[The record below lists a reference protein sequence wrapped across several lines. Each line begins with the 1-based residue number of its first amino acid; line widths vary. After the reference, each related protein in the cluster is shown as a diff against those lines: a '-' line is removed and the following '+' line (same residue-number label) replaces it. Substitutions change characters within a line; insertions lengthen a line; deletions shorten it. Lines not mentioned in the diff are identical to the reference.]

1 MILSLLIPTLDA
13 RRGLFAALHA
23 ALTEQI
29 CEGGWDSEV
38 EILSLADSGDHSVG
52 WKRNQLIARA
62 SGLFV
67 AFIDDDDT
75 VSADYV
81 SRISTTIRENPD
93 IDCIGIRGQ
102 ITFRGRHPRE
112 FIHSVRY
119 PDYFSVRHTYFRP
132 PYHLNP
138 IRREIAAR
146 YRFPD
151 VSYSED
157 IDWAMQMQR
166 DGALRS
172 EVFLDAVVYHYRSR
186 RAWIYQWLLDATES
200 IRHRFGI
207 RLANR
212 LPVQLAAQSLT
223 RRGSRDT

>member
-13 RRGLFAALHA
+13 RRELFVALSAALS
-23 ALTEQI
+23 EQVR
-29 CEGGWDSEV
+29 EGGWDCEV
-38 EILSLADSGDHSVG
+38 EILSLSDSGEHSVG
-52 WKRNQLIARA
+52 SKRNQLIARA

-81 SRISTTIRENPD
+81 SRICTAIRENPD
-93 IDCIGIRGQ
+93 IDCIGIRGE
-102 ITFRGRHPRE
+102 ITFRGRRPRE
-112 FIHSVRY
+112 FVHSLRY
-119 PDYFSVRHTYFRP
+119 RDYRSAGHTYFRP

-157 IDWAMQMQR
+157 IAWAMQMQR
-166 DGALRS
+166 DGALRK
-172 EVFLDAVVYHYRSR
+172 EVFLDAVLYHYRSR
-186 RAWIYQWLLDATES
+186 RAWTYQWMLDATES

-212 LPVQLAAQSLT
+212 LPLQLAAQSLT
-223 RRGSRDT
+223 RRWFGHT

>member
-1 MILSLLIPTLDA
+1 MTFSVLIPTLDA
-13 RRGLFAALHA
+13 RRELFVPLHA
-23 ALTEQI
+23 ALTRQI
-29 CEGGWDSEV
+29 REGGWDSEV
-38 EILSLADSGDHSVG
+38 EVLSLADSGVHSVG

-75 VSADYV
+75 VSPDYV
-81 SRISTTIRENPD
+81 SRICTTIRENPD

-102 ITFRGRHPRE
+102 ITFRGRHPHE
-112 FIHSVRY
+112 FIHSLRY
-119 PDYFSVRHTYFRP
+119 ADYFSAGHTYFRP

-157 IDWAMQMQR
+157 IAWAMQMQR
-166 DGALRS
+166 DGALRK
-172 EVFLDAVVYHYRSR
+172 EVFLDSVLYHYRSR
-186 RAWIYQWLLDATES
+186 RSWTYQWILDATES
-200 IRHRFGI
+200 VRHRFGI

-212 LPVQLAAQSLT
+212 LALQLAAQSLT
-223 RRGSRDT
+223 RRWSRHS

>member
-13 RRGLFAALHA
+13 RRGLFLALYAALRQ
-23 ALTEQI
+23 QI
-29 CEGGWDSEV
+29 RDGGWDSEV
-38 EILSLADSGDHSVG
+38 EILHLADWGVHSVG
-52 WKRNQLIARA
+52 SKRNQLVARA
-62 SGLFV
+62 AGLFV

-81 SRISTTIRENPD
+81 SRILTAIRENPEV
-93 IDCIGIRGQ
+93 DCIGIRGE

-119 PDYFSVRHTYFRP
+119 ADYFSVRHTYFRP

-157 IDWAMQMQR
+157 IAWAMQMQR
-166 DGALRS
+166 DGALRR
-172 EVFLDAVVYHYRSR
+172 EVLVDGILYYYRSR
-186 RAWIYQWLLDATES
+186 RFWAYQWLLDATES

-212 LPVQLAAQSLT
+212 VPLQLAAQSLT
-223 RRGSRDT
+223 RRWWRHS